1 MIVNNLCK
9 KILLPLIAII
19 SIIAMS
25 VTNPVAYGANSNNI
39 AKVTNVKITVK
50 SNKAAIKWKKVKKAK
65 GYQIKISTSKKFDKP
80 FTKTFSKKSSKLN
93 IKLDDNKIYYIK
105 VRAYQKINGT
115 KKFGK
120 WSKKKSFTIK
130 KKATATGYWCYDG
143 GTHHSIQNENVIG
156 WYKTEEGAINA
167 ARKYNSENNYKT
179 SHFQVD
185 RCDFCPLYAAQV
197 W

>member
-1 MIVNNLCK
+1 MASGITR
-9 KILLPLIAII
+9 
-19 SIIAMS
+19 
-25 VTNPVAYGANSNNI
+25 VTAYGANSNNI

-50 SNKAAIKWKKVKKAK
+50 SNKAVIKWKKVKNAK
-65 GYQIKISTSKKFDKP
+65 GYQIKISINKKFKKSE
-80 FTKTFSKKSSKLN
+80 TRTFNNKSSKLD
-93 IKLDDNKIYYIK
+93 IKLDKNKTYYIK
-105 VRAYQKINGT
+105 VRAYKKINET
-115 KKFGK
+115 KKYGK
-120 WSKKKSFTIK
+120 WSKKKGFTIK
-130 KKATATGYWCYDG
+130 KKTDKSTGYWCYDG
-143 GTHHSIQNENVIG
+143 GTHHSIQNENIIG